1 MYNRMTEMCFSR
13 CVNNINSR
21 KLDEEEIECVEDCSM
36 KFVKYNNRLMQNFV
50 VAQQEVV
57 SKRVAE
63 AEAQQQQLQNES
75 YSQAEQQNIGV
86 SDMSTMAEVEISETS
101 QNQIETAQS
110 EMVS

>member
-13 CVNNINSR
+13 CVDNINSR
-21 KLDEEEIECVEDCSM
+21 KLDDQEIECVEDCSM

-63 AEAQQQQLQNES
+63 VEAQQQLQNES
-75 YSQAEQQNIGV
+75 NGQQQSAGV
-86 SDMSTMAEVEISETS
+86 TDMSAMAEIETSDAS
-101 QNQIETAQS
+101 QNQIETAKS
-110 EMVS
+110 EMVWR